1 MSYRYRLVLST
12 VVGLAIG
19 WFSVGLAVAQFQT
32 GIEGRTYTNTDYNFR
47 ISLPEELTHWELQG
61 NIPKLLFMMT
71 TDEATLANKGVI
83 ANFSVEVET
92 FPKDVTLDAY
102 LDVSLLALKIGIK
115 GLNDL
120 IIEAVELD
128 GKNAYQLIYTGDAG
142 GGMRVKFFQVITVDQ
157 QKGYMLTGT
166 TIPVTMPIS
175 GFLAIQ
181 DTFQFLNTAVS
192 VNPKKLL
199 ATTWASIK

>member
-1 MSYRYRLVLST
+1 
-12 VVGLAIG
+12 
-19 WFSVGLAVAQFQT
+19 
-32 GIEGRTYTNTDYNFR
+32 
-47 ISLPEELTHWELQG
+47 
-61 NIPKLLFMMT
+61 MMT

-92 FPKDVTLDAY
+92 FPKDVTLDVY

-157 QKGYMLTGT
+157 RKGYMLTGT

-181 DTFQFLNTAVS
+181 DTFQFLDTAVS

-199 ATTWASIK
+199 TTTWASIK

>member
-1 MSYRYRLVLST
+1 
-12 VVGLAIG
+12 
-19 WFSVGLAVAQFQT
+19 
-32 GIEGRTYTNTDYNFR
+32 
-47 ISLPEELTHWELQG
+47 
-61 NIPKLLFMMT
+61 MT

-92 FPKDVTLDAY
+92 FPKDVKLDVY

-157 QKGYMLTGT
+157 RKGYMLTGT

-181 DTFQFLNTAVS
+181 DTFQFLNAAVS

-199 ATTWASIK
+199 TTTWASIK